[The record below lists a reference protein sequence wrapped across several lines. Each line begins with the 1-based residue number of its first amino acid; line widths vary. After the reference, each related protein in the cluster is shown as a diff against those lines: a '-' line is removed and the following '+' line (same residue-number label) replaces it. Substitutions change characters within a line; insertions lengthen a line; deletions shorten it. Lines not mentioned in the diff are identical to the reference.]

1 MSRSEVGRSRG
12 GWVDGWV
19 GGRAGG
25 WAIVFVCRYVCGETC
40 TITLSPSLRVSLSLS
55 LSLFIH
61 IYICISLSLS
71 LSQLSVRSSTHI
83 SACPQL
89 VCLLAQWR
97 CVWSL
102 RDWVRVSACA
112 GLPSLGRCGF
122 RASAGGMT
130 VCG

>member
-1 MSRSEVGRSRG
+1 MGGR
-12 GWVDGWV
+12 V

-25 WAIVFVCRYVCGETC
+25 RVGNSVCVQVCMWRNMYYNS
-40 TITLSPSLRVSLSLS
+40 LSVSPCLSLS

-61 IYICISLSLS
+61 MYIYVCISLSLS